1 MTRTAAVDP
10 TVAPPAA
17 PGPGPARP
25 GSRPARPGGPV
36 APSASRLT
44 PLDAS
49 EIRLVDGFWGERQR
63 LNADVILRHCEEWM
77 ERIGWTSNFDRAA
90 SGEEGWGH
98 AGIEFVDSEIHKLLE
113 GMAWELGRSVD
124 ARDEAAVAARAD
136 LAGRFAR
143 LVSRVAAAQDPDGYL
158 HTSFGRAWQRP
169 RYSDLEWGHELYS
182 MGHLIQAGVAAHR
195 TGASPELVG
204 VVARVA
210 DHLWEA
216 FGPDGRVAVC
226 GHPEVEVALVE
237 LGRALDEPRYVELAR
252 LFVERRGHGL
262 LGQIEYG
269 AEYFQDDVP
278 VRDADVLRGHAVR
291 ALYLAAGALDVAV
304 ETGDAELAD
313 AVRRQWEETVR
324 TRTYVT
330 GGMGSHHQ
338 DEAFGADFELPPD
351 RAYAETCAGIA
362 SNMLS
367 WRLLLQEDD
376 PRYADLIER
385 TLLNTV
391 LASPREDGRAFF
403 YTNTLHQRTPGVAP
417 DEDVVNARALASL
430 RAPWFEVSCCPTN
443 VARTLASMELTFATR
458 SPEGVQIHQL
468 GSYDVD
474 TALED
479 GTRVALSVRSGYPY
493 EGDVAITF
501 REDTEREVELAVRI
515 PAWARTATVTEPG
528 GSPVEARGRRV
539 VMRRRFRAGETM
551 TVDLPVT
558 ARFVAPDPR
567 IDAVRGQVAVER
579 GPLVLALES
588 TDLPSGEVG
597 DVSVDAATAP
607 EPTGR
612 GARVLL
618 SRRVADPADWPYGPA
633 GASDDRG
640 AHDERGARIDDL
652 GLVDL
657 VPYASWAN
665 RGPSTM
671 RVWIPVAPATGDR

>member
-1 MTRTAAVDP
+1 MTFPTSLDTSAAASRD
-10 TVAPPAA
+10 
-17 PGPGPARP
+17 GRP
-25 GSRPARPGGPV
+25 VRPGGPV
-36 APSASRLT
+36 SPTRSRLT
-44 PLDAS
+44 PLDAA

-77 ERIGWTSNFDRAA
+77 ERIGWTSNLDRAA
-90 SGEEGWGH
+90 SGEEGWEH

-113 GMAWELGRSVD
+113 GMAWELGRPVD
-124 ARDEAAVAARAD
+124 ADDPAALAAHVD
-136 LAGRFAR
+136 LADRFAR

-158 HTSFGRAWQRP
+158 HTSFGRPWQRP

-195 TGASPELVG
+195 TGTSDELVG
-204 VVARVA
+204 VVTRVA

-262 LGQIEYG
+262 LGPIEYG

-278 VRDADVLRGHAVR
+278 VREADVLRGHAVR

-304 ETGDAELAD
+304 ETGDRELAD

-324 TRTYVT
+324 ARTYVT

-367 WRLLLQEDD
+367 WRLLLQDDD

-417 DEDVVNARALASL
+417 DEDAVNARALASL

-458 SPEGVQIHQL
+458 SPDGVQIHQL

-474 TALED
+474 TVLED
-479 GTRVALSVRSGYPY
+479 GTLVALSVRSGYPY
-493 EGDVAITF
+493 AGDVSIAF
-501 REDTEREVELAVRI
+501 REDTGREVELAVRI
-515 PAWARTATVTEPG
+515 PAWARTATVT
-528 GSPVEARGRRV
+528 SPDAAAHEVTGRRAV
-539 VMRRRFRAGETM
+539 VRRRFRAGDAVTI
-551 TVDLPVT
+551 DLPVV

-588 TDLPSGEVG
+588 VDLPSGEVG
-597 DVSVDAATAP
+597 DVSVDVTAAP
-607 EPTGR
+607 EPTDR
-612 GARVLL
+612 GARVRV
-618 SRRVADPADWPYGPA
+618 SRAVVDAAAWPYDA
-633 GASDDRG
+633 AADR
-640 AHDERGARIDDL
+640 ALLAEDL

-671 RVWIPVAPATGDR
+671 RVWLPVAADRG

>member
-1 MTRTAAVDP
+1 MTTTSTADP
-10 TVAPPAA
+10 SASA
-17 PGPGPARP
+17 
-25 GSRPARPGGPV
+25 SRDGHPDRPGGPV
-36 APSASRLT
+36 APSRSRLT

-49 EIRLVDGFWGERQR
+49 EIRLVDGFWAERQR

-77 ERIGWTSNFDRAA
+77 ERIGWTSNLDRAA
-90 SGEEGWGH
+90 SGEEGWEH

-113 GMAWELGRSVD
+113 GMAWELGRPVD
-124 ARDEAAVAARAD
+124 AADGAGTAAHVD
-136 LAGRFAR
+136 LADRFAR

-158 HTSFGRAWQRP
+158 HTSFGRPWQRP

-195 TGASPELVG
+195 TGASDELVG
-204 VVARVA
+204 VVRRVA
-210 DHLWEA
+210 DHLWET
-216 FGPDGRVAVC
+216 FGPEGRVAVC

-237 LGRALDEPRYVELAR
+237 LGRALEEPRYVELAR

-262 LGQIEYG
+262 LGPIEYG

-304 ETGDAELAD
+304 ETGDAGLAD

-458 SPEGVQIHQL
+458 SAEGVQIHQL

-474 TALED
+474 TTLDD

-493 EGDVAITF
+493 AGDVAVTF
-501 REDTEREVELAVRI
+501 REDTDREVELAVRI
-515 PAWARTATVTEPG
+515 PAWARTATLTEPG
-528 GSPVEARGRRV
+528 GSPVEVRGRRTV
-539 VMRRRFRAGETM
+539 VRRRFRAGD
-551 TVDLPVT
+551 TVAVELPVT

-588 TDLPSGEVG
+588 VDLPSGEVG
-597 DVSVDAATAP
+597 DVVVDTATPP
-607 EPTGR
+607 ERTGR
-612 GARVLL
+612 GARVRL
-618 SRRVADPADWPYGPA
+618 SRAIADPAGWPYGEA
-633 GASDDRG
+633 DRR
-640 AHDERGARIDDL
+640 ADRVEDL

-671 RVWIPVAPATGDR
+671 RVWIPAAPDGR